1 MLANGQSTTRP
12 GISFSVK
19 EILSLSDDS
28 YFLNNSNFDKM
39 LLDAIHL
46 NCGNNLNWQQE
57 SPSWEAERVVG
68 NEQWFAQAAE
78 RYVPQLQTQVSSSPT
93 SSPSSSFLPYS
104 RTSSEMLDAQMNNNN
119 CNDKFQDA
127 KAGQSSK
134 AFIRYD
140 SNDLSNS
147 SSGSPTES
155 NFASQSSKSSE
166 KSENSVPKASEK
178 TRSSS
183 CSSKNKRRPRVLFS
197 QEQVQELERRF
208 QYQRYLSASERDDFA
223 TSLKLTS
230 TQVKI
235 WFQNRRYKNKR
246 LRGEKD
252 VIDQSAFRPK
262 RVTMQ
267 YSGGE
272 TPLQRYP
279 PPYPFNNTSSTNAV
293 SLSGNTVHHFP
304 HNLSCDSNKLSSLLT
319 SDIDQSYRPVE
330 NQFLSTNINV
340 GDNLFGFNTNVKNEY
355 E

>member
-1 MLANGQSTTRP
+1 MLANGQSTNRP

-19 EILSLSDDS
+19 EILNLSDDS

-46 NCGNNLNWQQE
+46 NCNNNLNWQQE
-57 SPSWEAERVVG
+57 SWEAEKVVG
-68 NEQWFAQAAE
+68 NEQWFAQSAE
-78 RYVPQLQTQVSSSPT
+78 RDIPQLQTHVSSSPT

-104 RTSSEMLDAQMNNNN
+104 RSSTEILDAQMNNNN
-119 CNDKFQDA
+119 IEQFSKVCKEKLEGA
-127 KAGQSSK
+127 KAWQSSRVP
-134 AFIRYD
+134 IRYD

-147 SSGSPTES
+147 SSGSPTEG
-155 NFASQSSKSSE
+155 NFAFQSSKSSE
-166 KSENSVPKASEK
+166 KSEDSAPKATEK
-178 TRSSS
+178 TRGGSR
-183 CSSKNKRRPRVLFS
+183 CSKNKRRPRVLFS

-252 VIDQSAFRPK
+252 GIDPTALRPN
-262 RVTMQ
+262 RLAMQ

-272 TPLQRYP
+272 QRYP
-279 PPYPFNNTSSTNAV
+279 PPYPYNNPSSTNVA
-293 SLSGNTVHHFP
+293 SLSANTVHHFP
-304 HNLSCDSNKLSSLLT
+304 HNVSCDSNKLSTLLN
-319 SDIDQSYRPVE
+319 SDMDPSYRPVE
-330 NQFLSTNINV
+330 NQFLSTNING
-340 GDNLFGFNTNVKNEY
+340 GDNLFGFNANVKNE
-355 E
+355 